1 MAKENENQTLPAEY
15 MPVIQMTRKEDN
27 IRAGVQS
34 LKSKIM
40 TSAGEEFLSWSKEK
54 QDQFIERGVLE
65 IAKDEK
71 LAPCF
76 ESTEG
81 KLSIIKAFESMV
93 STCLIVGGKHAYL
106 VPQGKN
112 TKQKGK
118 DGKDIWVTEIRFS
131 IKDVGY
137 YALLCGGKRPI
148 FKDLR
153 WNQVYKKE
161 ASNVIVDSGTGEVK
175 HPEFLEEDKG
185 PLIGCWVQCTKMN
198 GQKEAKFYPLKKI
211 NEWRDNS
218 DAYQYAVETIKNP
231 QAKDWEKQKAK
242 DSPWMLWPDE
252 MAIEC
257 CIRHFCDKYE
267 KARELLASAI
277 YDDDYQEEPEKSPVE
292 KIEAALTAPDKK
304 PIPVDENTVVTSAVN
319 ILENNETIQDDLF
332 GSEKKEEINLDFF

>member
-1 MAKENENQTLPAEY
+1 MTKKEES
-15 MPVIQMTRKEDN
+15 
-27 IRAGVQS
+27 IRSGVQS

-40 TSAGEEFLSWSKEK
+40 TSAGEEFLSWPKEK
-54 QDQFIERGVLE
+54 QNQFIERGVLE

-93 STCLIVGGKHAYL
+93 STCLIIGGKHAYL
-106 VPQGKN
+106 VPQNRKS
-112 TKQKGK
+112 KRKDEKGK
-118 DGKDIWVTEIRFS
+118 EIWITEIRFS

-153 WNQVYKKE
+153 WNQVYKNE
-161 ASNVIVDSGTGEVK
+161 SSNVIIDSGTGEVK
-175 HPEFLEEDKG
+175 HPEFLGEDKG
-185 PLIGCWVQCTKMN
+185 VLIGCWVQCIKMN
-198 GQKEAKFYPLKKI
+198 GQKEAKFYPMKKI

-218 DAYQYAVETIKNP
+218 DAFQYALKNNY
-231 QAKDWEKQKAK
+231 KDT
-242 DSPWMLWPDE
+242 PWLSWPDE
-252 MAIEC
+252 MAVES

-277 YDDDYQEEPEKSPVE
+277 YDEDYKDEPEKSPIE
-292 KIEAALTAPDKK
+292 KIEAALTEPDKQ
-304 PIPVDENTVVTSAVN
+304 PLPVDKNTTETLNQVEKNALPGIKETVQDNLFEAGEN
-319 ILENNETIQDDLF
+319 EKDL
-332 GSEKKEEINLDFF
+332 LDIF